1 MHLYEDT
8 MLKVAKKFGPL
19 SAKIV
24 SNGGLVCKD
33 FENQPS
39 VKTSVPI
46 SCLLAVLFSIVLC
59 LNRFNKDAL
68 WTLSNFAKVR

>member
-39 VKTSVPI
+39 VMTSVPI
-46 SCLLAVLFSIVLC
+46 SCLLAVLFSIVFC
-59 LNRFNKDAL
+59 LNRFNKDVF